1 VDILTLNHINSTK
14 EQREKNIG
22 MIALQLAIQDKD
34 YHAFRN
40 QVLKSANETKS
51 DIHDLSITKEY
62 PEEIEW

>member
-1 VDILTLNHINSTK
+1 MSVFMSK
-14 EQREKNIG
+14 EQHEKSLG
-22 MIALQLAIQDKD
+22 MIALKPAIQDKG
-34 YHAFRN
+34 YYVFRT